1 MIGRK
6 NVMPVNFL
14 KKEKFTGSDSGMRYR
29 MEKTERDG
37 ESGGETVLTVTAW
50 PEPYGYDATPEE
62 QKIRKEFPFS
72 EEGIE
77 RGVSWLNDVHN
88 LVVQGELL
96 GSRRD
101 EPDGNAEESA
111 SGRAEDSA
119 VGSADRGQE
128 G

>member
-1 MIGRK
+1 MISRK
-6 NVMPVNFL
+6 DVMPVNFL

-62 QKIRKEFPFS
+62 QKIQKEFPFS
-72 EEGIE
+72 EDGIE

-88 LVVQGELL
+88 SVAQGELS

-101 EPDGNAEESA
+101 ESDGNAEGGIRE
-111 SGRAEDSA
+111 RANDS
-119 VGSADRGQE
+119 E
-128 G
+128 LEKIF